1 MQLKAA
7 DELVG
12 DGTGTLCCRVVPT
25 SPLIS
30 VIVAAHDPQGGLEG
44 CLQSVLGQSFKNLEV
59 LVVADESPD
68 CHPAAVDGL
77 ARTDGRVSLVRLD
90 GVVGIGR
97 VRNAG
102 ADRATGRYLLFLD
115 TDHILWD
122 GTLQAMA
129 DRLRTCDEPDLLLL
143 GHTRLHKGRA
153 WPGAAADL
161 LAGLDSRPFDPA
173 DRPEL
178 LGAPAYVWD
187 RLIRRDFWGAHALS
201 FPDGLHEEVPV
212 VHRALLAADRVAA
225 LKWDCV
231 QIRRRHTQ
239 HPAGSPGAT
248 QFDVF
253 DRYEESFGLLGE
265 HARPDAA
272 PFLFTRMVRHHLF
285 LLGLS
290 GCLARSERPTFFR
303 RASAHYQRFVPEGY
317 ERPQGREGVKFQL
330 VANGVYGAFQSAR
343 IPQLARGVLSRP

>member
-1 MQLKAA
+1 ML
-7 DELVG
+7 
-12 DGTGTLCCRVVPT
+12 T

-30 VIVAAHDPQGGLEG
+30 VIVIAHDRQGGLEG
-44 CLQSVLGQSFKNLEV
+44 CLQSILCQSFKDVEV
-59 LVVADESPD
+59 VVVADESPE
-68 CHPAAVDGL
+68 CRPAVVEAF
-77 ARTDGRVSLVRLD
+77 ARSDERVSLVRLD
-90 GVVGIGR
+90 GVVGVGR

-129 DRLRTCDEPDLLLL
+129 DRLRTCDEPDVLLL
-143 GHTRLHKGRA
+143 GHTRLHKGRS
-153 WPGAAADL
+153 WPGAAAEL

-187 RLIRRDFWGAHALS
+187 RLIRRDFWAAQALS
-201 FPDGLHEEVPV
+201 FPEGLHEEVAV

-248 QFDVF
+248 HFDVF

-265 HARPDAA
+265 YARTEAA

-285 LLGLS
+285 LLHLS
-290 GCLARSERPTFFR
+290 GCLARSERPQFFR
-303 RASAHYQRFVPEGY
+303 RASEQYQRFVPGGY

-330 VANGVYGAFQSAR
+330 VAGGGYGAFQSAR